1 MSAVAPVDLPEDPRE
16 RIAWI
21 LDRVR
26 EHDLDGLASVLGEL
40 HPSDLADVV
49 EELDEDD
56 RIFLLDLLPADLASE
71 TLAEMESEEHPEEIL
86 AALEPERIG
95 ELIAELSDDDAVEL
109 IRELPPEEQTRVL
122 AALPNLEAGE
132 LRRLLQYDEESAGG
146 IMTTELVA
154 VSVHL
159 TAGEAI
165 EEVRRQAREIGG
177 EFYTIFVVDLLRRL
191 VGTVSIQDL
200 VLAEPRTPL
209 ADLVEEPVAA
219 VPVDMDQEEV
229 GRIIARYNL
238 PSVPVVGPDNVLLG
252 RITWDDVIDVM
263 ELEQTEDILRLGG
276 VVSEEEVRGGWL
288 DAVRSR
294 LPWLLLNLGTAA
306 VAASVVWYFQDTIDR
321 LVLLAAIMPVI
332 AGMGG
337 NAGTQA
343 LAVTVRRLA
352 LTEETTARRFRVA
365 AKELVVGVVNGLAL
379 GAIAAVASALVG
391 GDPTLGLV
399 VFLAMIGNLVLAS
412 IAGALIPI
420 ILERLGADPAVASS
434 IFVTTFTDVGGFFL
448 LLGLA
453 SALLL

>member
-165 EEVRRQAREIGG
+165 EEVRRQAREIVG
-177 EFYTIFVVDLLRRL
+177 EF
-191 VGTVSIQDL
+191 
-200 VLAEPRTPL
+200 
-209 ADLVEEPVAA
+209 
-219 VPVDMDQEEV
+219 
-229 GRIIARYNL
+229 
-238 PSVPVVGPDNVLLG
+238 
-252 RITWDDVIDVM
+252 
-263 ELEQTEDILRLGG
+263 
-276 VVSEEEVRGGWL
+276 
-288 DAVRSR
+288 
-294 LPWLLLNLGTAA
+294 
-306 VAASVVWYFQDTIDR
+306 
-321 LVLLAAIMPVI
+321 
-332 AGMGG
+332 
-337 NAGTQA
+337 
-343 LAVTVRRLA
+343 
-352 LTEETTARRFRVA
+352 
-365 AKELVVGVVNGLAL
+365 
-379 GAIAAVASALVG
+379 
-391 GDPTLGLV
+391 
-399 VFLAMIGNLVLAS
+399 
-412 IAGALIPI
+412 
-420 ILERLGADPAVASS
+420 
-434 IFVTTFTDVGGFFL
+434 
-448 LLGLA
+448 
-453 SALLL
+453 